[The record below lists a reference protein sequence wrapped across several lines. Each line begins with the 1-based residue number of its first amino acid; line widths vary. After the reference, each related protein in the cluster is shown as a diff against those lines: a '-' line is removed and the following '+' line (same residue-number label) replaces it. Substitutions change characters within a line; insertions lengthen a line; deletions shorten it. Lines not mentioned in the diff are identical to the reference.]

1 MFLWWRQKQRERQL
15 FETLRTMEGNR
26 QPFPGEADVWLLLK
40 GLFHR
45 DPDVVRACAERL
57 REVPSERVAEVSRRY
72 LRSEIKT
79 LPGLPRN
86 ARSVRAYLH
95 IIDLL
100 SINPGVHAIEVLVH
114 LGSTEGGEVRRRSA
128 EVLQRLLGTQQQ
140 DVVALMLLLK
150 ERDAHW
156 IPKLWRAYDIACV
169 SFGLIAYMCYLLV
182 EKVIVVTDLQ
192 RLAVM
197 LAASA
202 FALVLMA
209 LVFRPVQT
217 QRNALRGVHDFVFT
231 LFRQL
236 VDRRGLCSALRTYIT
251 ERLP

>member
-1 MFLWWRQKQRERQL
+1 MFLWWRQKQRERQF
-15 FETLRTMEGNR
+15 FESLRTMGGNR
-26 QPFPGEADVWLLLK
+26 QSFQGEADVSLLLK

-57 REVPSERVAEVSRRY
+57 REVPSERIAEVSRRY
-72 LRSEIKT
+72 LRSEMKT

-95 IIDLL
+95 IVDLL
-100 SINPGVHAIEVLVH
+100 STNPGVHAIEVLVH
-114 LGSTEGGEVRRRSA
+114 LGSTEGGEVRRRTA
-128 EVLQRLLGTQQQ
+128 EVLQRLIGTQQQ
-140 DVVALMLLLK
+140 DIVALMLLLK

-156 IPKLWRAYDIACV
+156 IPKMWRAYDIAGI

-182 EKVIVVTDLQ
+182 EKIIVVTDLQ
-192 RLAVM
+192 RFAVM
-197 LAASA
+197 LGASA
-202 FALVLMA
+202 FALVLMV
-209 LVFRPVQT
+209 LIFRPVRT
-217 QRNALRGVHDFVFT
+217 SKNAMRGLHDFLFT

-236 VDRRGLCSALRTYIT
+236 MDRRDLCSALRTYMT

>member
-1 MFLWWRQKQRERQL
+1 MFLWWRQKQRERQF
-15 FETLRTMEGNR
+15 FESLRTMGGNR
-26 QPFPGEADVWLLLK
+26 QSFQGEADVSLLLK

-45 DPDVVRACAERL
+45 DPDVVRACAGRL
-57 REVPSERVAEVSRRY
+57 REVPSERIAEVSRRY
-72 LRSEIKT
+72 LRSEMKT

-95 IIDLL
+95 IVDLL
-100 SINPGVHAIEVLVH
+100 STNPGVHAIEVLVH
-114 LGSTEGGEVRRRSA
+114 LGSTEGGEVRRRTA
-128 EVLQRLLGTQQQ
+128 EVLQRLIGTPQQ

-192 RLAVM
+192 TLAVT
-197 LAASA
+197 LTASA

-209 LVFRPVQT
+209 LIFRPAQT
-217 QRNALRGVHDFVFT
+217 QRNAVRGLHDFLFT
-231 LFRQL
+231 LFWQL
-236 VDRRGLCSALRTYIT
+236 VDRRDLCSALRTYMT
-251 ERLP
+251 GRLP